1 MPELGCLRRV
11 ISTTEGTEGY
21 RSTEV
26 PKYRS
31 TEGSEGSEGYRSTE
45 GSEGSEGTEGC
56 FATTPHLRSGQV
68 GGHFYLDQ
76 TSGVPPATFAGRM
89 HSSPVAPRCSTNAR
103 GTLCSLRRLGTSTWS
118 SLGTNS
124 DQRLV
129 CDHLTEVVLRS
140 KYLDPPAA
148 VDSPGGEFDQGC
160 LNTGGASSST
170 QGSSWQSPKVVTSLT
185 TSHQRL
191 KLHLEGRP
199 EVK

>member
-1 MPELGCLRRV
+1 MPPEGHLDHRRYRRV
-11 ISTTEGTEGY
+11 PKY

-26 PKYRS
+26 PKYRRFRRFRRVPK
-31 TEGSEGSEGYRSTE
+31 YRRFRRFRRYRRVLCHHT
-45 GSEGSEGTEGC
+45 
-56 FATTPHLRSGQV
+56 FGQV

-148 VDSPGGEFDQGC
+148 VDQIRRGG
-160 LNTGGASSST
+160 
-170 QGSSWQSPKVVTSLT
+170 V
-185 TSHQRL
+185 
-191 KLHLEGRP
+191 
-199 EVK
+199 